1 MACTLEGFLSSCCCC
16 CGGCCCVTKVHTGEV
31 GLVQCCGAFRRLA
44 RPGLQ
49 LLVFPFETLAHRV
62 STRVRQ
68 LQVSTKTKTRDNVT
82 LSVSVTVQ
90 YQVLDRLLPPDEQL
104 LSTPRRGCGE
114 GGGEGGWGLGSAQIH
129 PVLVVSGAAAAAATE
144 VDGSDESLLGAP
156 AQQAMARGAGA
167 GGAGAVRGGRP
178 EDEGV
183 WRAQYR
189 LGDAAAQIESY
200 VEDVVRSELPRKTLD
215 EAYEAKDDVAVA
227 VKAALQQEMA
237 RFGYEVVQ
245 ALVTDLTPD
254 AKVTTAMNE
263 INAQRRM
270 RLAAQEQAE
279 GQKIATVIRA
289 EARAEAMH
297 LAGSGRAR
305 ERTAIVDGLCE
316 CVHDFTPGGGG
327 GGGGG
332 GGAPGTGVSDVIHLM
347 VLTQYLDMLRDVGL
361 SAVAREPA
369 TLIVAHSLDS
379 VPEVVEQVRDGFAAM
394 RRPR

>member
-1 MACTLEGFLSSCCCC
+1 M
-16 CGGCCCVTKVHTGEV
+16 
-31 GLVQCCGAFRRLA
+31 
-44 RPGLQ
+44 
-49 LLVFPFETLAHRV
+49 FPFETLAHRV

-114 GGGEGGWGLGSAQIH
+114 GEGGGAWGLGSAQIH
-129 PVLVVSGAAAAAATE
+129 PVLVVSGAAAVAAATE
-144 VDGSDESLLGAP
+144 VDGSDESLLGPP
-156 AQQAMARGAGA
+156 AQQAMARG
-167 GGAGAVRGGRP
+167 GGGGGGGGGGAVRGGRP

-189 LGDAAAQIESY
+189 LDDAAAQIESY

-305 ERTAIVDGLCE
+305 ERTAIVDGLRE
-316 CVHDFTPGGGG
+316 CVHDFTPGGSGGGGSG